1 MSIRKLFLSL
11 TFSLLA
17 LCSFAQGEICREIC
31 GAKFG
36 DSYTIVKNILERKF
50 GEPNPWDI
58 DKTYITYRGVSY
70 GGIYFTT
77 IYFYFQYSPTGF
89 SYFNRCIMASENKTA
104 KEAIS
109 KRDAIKSVLAK
120 KYKMTEAVD
129 DDGFKYYYG
138 GESPQQDDFGFC
150 IDVIKLDD
158 GTYAARLDYGPYQYI
173 DEEF

>member
-1 MSIRKLFLSL
+1 MNIRKILLSL
-11 TFSLLA
+11 VFSFLA
-17 LCSFAQGEICREIC
+17 LCSFAQDEVCREIC

-36 DSYTIVKNILERKF
+36 DSYTNVKNILERKF
-50 GEPNPWDI
+50 GEPNSWDI
-58 DKTYITYRGVSY
+58 DKTCITYRGVSY
-70 GGIYFTT
+70 GGIYFSTVL
-77 IYFYFQYSPTGF
+77 FKFQYSSSGF

-120 KYKMTEAVD
+120 KYKMTEDID
-129 DDGFKYYYG
+129 DDGFKYYHG
-138 GESPQQDDFGFC
+138 GTSPQQEDYFGFC

-158 GTYAARLDYGPYQYI
+158 GYAARLDYGPYQYI